1 MYRKIALYMGLF
13 TALYLIFRFLLPLV
27 IPFVVA
33 AVVAILYYPFI
44 RKIFQKYSLTHL
56 KPGVQLTTTFSHK
69 A

>member
-44 RKIFQKYSLTHL
+44 RKIFQKYSLWEHNTWSYV
-56 KPGVQLTTTFSHK
+56 KI
-69 A
+69 